1 MYQQNARTMKI
12 SKAIS
17 TDNKDFRG
25 LFFEDEMNDCTVRA
39 LASAGEMRY
48 KDAWHIAKESGR
60 RTGRGMSLHQI
71 EAMLKANFIG
81 VKYNRINKMKWV
93 NGKRVVTT
101 LSSLLKDPRFQT
113 GAHYVI
119 VTGHAFAIKDG
130 VVYGNSSDADRT
142 RAHVKGWATLRTG
155 NFTN

>member
-1 MYQQNARTMKI
+1 MYQQNDRTMKI
-12 SKAIS
+12 TKSIS
-17 TDNKDFRG
+17 TDNAKFRG
-25 LFFEDEMNDCTVRA
+25 LFFAGERNDCTVRA

-48 KDAWHIAKESGR
+48 SDAWSICKDFGR
-60 RTGRGMSLHQI
+60 KTGRGMSVNEI
-71 EAMLKANFIG
+71 RKMLKFNFIG
-81 VKYNRINKMKWV
+81 VKYNAIQKRYV
-93 NGKRVVTT
+93 DGKRETTT
-101 LSSLLKDPRFQT
+101 LAKLLKDPRFQT

-130 VVYGNSSDADRT
+130 VVYGNSNDAGRT

>member
-1 MYQQNARTMKI
+1 MYQQNDRTMKI

-17 TDNKDFRG
+17 TDNQEFRG
-25 LFFEDEMNDCTVRA
+25 LFFSDERNDCTVRA
-39 LASAGEMRY
+39 LASAGDMRY
-48 KDAWHIAKESGR
+48 KDAWAICDEFGR
-60 RTGRGMSLHQI
+60 KTGRGMSI
-71 EAMLKANFIG
+71 ADIKAMLKANFIG
-81 VKYNRINKMKWV
+81 VKYNAIKKGWV
-93 NGKRVVTT
+93 DGKRQVTT

-130 VVYGNSSDADRT
+130 VVYGNSNDADRT